1 MSVHVLTPSLLKEV
15 RDEQTTL
22 ERRLTAT
29 AEHRTAFRLQANMR
43 RGTGSSVP
51 STRSEYPTLDEARH
65 AAREALRDDR
75 MLRVTVV
82 TNTVPPRFVEWV
94 NR

>member
-1 MSVHVLTPSLLKEV
+1 MSVHVVTPQAVNSV
-15 RDEQTTL
+15 GHEQTTFASRPISIAARPAAL
-22 ERRLTAT
+22 RI
-29 AEHRTAFRLQANMR
+29 QANMR

-51 STRSEYPTLDEARH
+51 GTQSAYLTLDEARD
-65 AAREALRDDR
+65 AAREALDDDR
-75 MLRVTVV
+75 VLRITVV